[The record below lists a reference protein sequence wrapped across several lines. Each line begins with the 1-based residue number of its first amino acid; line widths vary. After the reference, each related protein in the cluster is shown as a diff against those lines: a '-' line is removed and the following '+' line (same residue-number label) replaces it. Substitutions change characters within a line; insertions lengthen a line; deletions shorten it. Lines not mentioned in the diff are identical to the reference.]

1 MEQRK
6 DRLVSVILP
15 AYNVANY
22 LDDCLESVISQ
33 TYTNTEI
40 IIVDDGSTDD
50 TAKKAD
56 DWLSKDGRI
65 RIIHRQNGGLSAA
78 RNTGLHYA
86 QGEFILFI
94 DPDDRIDENLIS
106 KCMELLS
113 DGSVSLVHYGY
124 RLINENG
131 VLCGKNFPDM
141 LTNAEKLMPTILSDK
156 IPSHSWQ
163 FLCRKEL
170 YSDIRFPEGR
180 KAEDLATTYKIVAKA
195 KKCAIL
201 PDCLYEYRVRG
212 DSILGEL
219 TSDHSKAI
227 KYYEDELLAFR
238 EIIDWA
244 VVQKR
249 EDYVVVARN
258 NMMRHLFYHYKH
270 LLVLDDVHGSDWICA
285 QIREELKSLSFQQME
300 PLNKVRTFLL
310 KINFLRVFYKFNNLL
325 KKPVK
330 KILHKIQGR
339 I

>member
-1 MEQRK
+1 MEQREGL
-6 DRLVSVILP
+6 LVSVILP

-33 TYTNTEI
+33 TYTDTEI

-65 RIIHRQNGGLSAA
+65 RVIHRQNGGLSAA

-86 QGEFILFI
+86 QGEFIIFI
-94 DPDDRIDENLIS
+94 DPDDCIDKNLIS

-201 PDCLYEYRVRG
+201 PDCLYEYRVRSN
-212 DSILGEL
+212 SILGEL

>member
-1 MEQRK
+1 MEQRENQ
-6 DRLVSVILP
+6 LVSVILP

-22 LDDCLESVISQ
+22 LDDCLESIISQ
-33 TYTNTEI
+33 TYTNMEI

-65 RIIHRQNGGLSAA
+65 RVIHRQNGGLSAA

-86 QGEFILFI
+86 QGEFIIFI
-94 DPDDRIDENLIS
+94 DPDDCIDKNLIS

-201 PDCLYEYRVRG
+201 PDCLYEYRVRSN
-212 DSILGEL
+212 SILGEL

-300 PLNKVRTFLL
+300 PLNKFRTFLL

>member
-1 MEQRK
+1 MKRPFL
-6 DRLVSVILP
+6 LVSVILP

-33 TYTNTEI
+33 TYTDTEI

-65 RIIHRQNGGLSAA
+65 RVIHRQNGGLSAA

-94 DPDDRIDENLIS
+94 DPDDRIDKNLIS

-141 LTNAEKLMPTILSDK
+141 LTNAEKLLPTILSDK

-201 PDCLYEYRVRG
+201 PDCLYEYRVRSN
-212 DSILGEL
+212 SILGEL

-227 KYYEDELLAFR
+227 KYYEDELLAFH